1 MKKLTLFLLL
11 IAFAISSFAQKADSV
26 NVTFNVD
33 FKPFIE
39 SPYDT
44 VPFDPVNDSVYVSG
58 GFAGWSVPGDS
69 TEFMMTDAD
78 NDSIYTITRKL
89 EVNST
94 YYYKFAYVPAGM
106 GSSWEFA
113 DFAGFDNR
121 VLNLGSNDTTLNKVF
136 SHFKYNLMVKDAEQD
151 TGIIGATVMFEDST
165 YTTNDMGT
173 MNRFLIHDSTFHYTI
188 KSDKGFIDKQV
199 KLNFGHFP
207 EEDTVMLDP
216 LYVTFNVDMKH
227 FIDTSSNFTYGEDS
241 VYVAGSML
249 GWNTPGTNMD
259 GLMKDTD
266 GDSIFTTKVRVDSG
280 SIEYKYAY
288 VPAGEGSSW
297 DYGEWQGGSNR
308 TLDVPNAPMSVN
320 NMWGVDETTY
330 NVSFMVTDTVGNA
343 IEDAKL
349 MLGDYS
355 LMTNASG
362 EGSFGV
368 NAGDYDYMVSKE
380 GYSNGSGSLTVDKD
394 TTIAIELTEM
404 LPVTFNVTDTASTA
418 IEGAMVEFDGETLTT
433 DTSGMAMKYVLSG
446 EYDWKVMADNYVADS
461 GTVVVD
467 QATTLDVELDVQT
480 YTVTFNVMDESDES
494 AIDGAEVTIDSESK
508 TTFSDGVVEFN
519 LANGSYDY
527 TVTADNYE
535 DASGSITVDG
545 QALTENVMMTSTST
559 AIDNPL
565 AEKLKV
571 FPNPSDGNITIQGAN
586 IRNAQVSIL
595 NSIGKNV
602 KQMKLKDNTN
612 YLNLNDLKPGF
623 YFIKIEDNNNEA
635 VRKVLIK

>member
-1 MKKLTLFLLL
+1 
-11 IAFAISSFAQKADSV
+11 
-26 NVTFNVD
+26 
-33 FKPFIE
+33 
-39 SPYDT
+39 
-44 VPFDPVNDSVYVSG
+44 
-58 GFAGWSVPGDS
+58 
-69 TEFMMTDAD
+69 
-78 NDSIYTITRKL
+78 
-89 EVNST
+89 
-94 YYYKFAYVPAGM
+94 
-106 GSSWEFA
+106 
-113 DFAGFDNR
+113 
-121 VLNLGSNDTTLNKVF
+121 
-136 SHFKYNLMVKDAEQD
+136 
-151 TGIIGATVMFEDST
+151 
-165 YTTNDMGT
+165 
-173 MNRFLIHDSTFHYTI
+173 
-188 KSDKGFIDKQV
+188 
-199 KLNFGHFP
+199 
-207 EEDTVMLDP
+207 
-216 LYVTFNVDMKH
+216 
-227 FIDTSSNFTYGEDS
+227 
-241 VYVAGSML
+241 
-249 GWNTPGTNMD
+249 
-259 GLMKDTD
+259 
-266 GDSIFTTKVRVDSG
+266 
-280 SIEYKYAY
+280 
-288 VPAGEGSSW
+288 
-297 DYGEWQGGSNR
+297 
-308 TLDVPNAPMSVN
+308 
-320 NMWGVDETTY
+320 MWGINETNY
-330 NVSFMVTDTVGNA
+330 NVSFMVTDTLGNA

-355 LMTNASG
+355 LMTNAAG

-368 NAGDYDYMVSKE
+368 TSGDYDYMVSKE
-380 GYSNGSGSLTVDKD
+380 GYTSGSGSLTVDKD

-404 LPVTFNVTDTASTA
+404 LPVTFNVTDTAGTA

-508 TTFSDGVVEFN
+508 TTFSDGVVEFK

-545 QALTENVMMTSTST
+545 QAVTENVMMTSTST
-559 AIDNPL
+559 GIDNPL